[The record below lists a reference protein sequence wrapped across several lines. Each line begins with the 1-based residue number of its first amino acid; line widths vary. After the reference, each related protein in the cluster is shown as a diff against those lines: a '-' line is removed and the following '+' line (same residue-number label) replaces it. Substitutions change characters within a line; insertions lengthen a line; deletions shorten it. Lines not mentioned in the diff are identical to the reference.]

1 MTQNQYYLYTAILV
15 VIIFALSVGV
25 SFYYMKLKKINAQ
38 REKEIAHYV
47 KKEQERI
54 AFVKDSLKTIS
65 MAFLQKQCEAS
76 EACIRLRMLID
87 RVEFVSNEDY
97 PVIFEM
103 YEEIRHFKTHE
114 ARNAMTAKD
123 KFEEDKQRF
132 AIEDKHMDNL
142 KTECEQL
149 INKLA
154 AH

>member
-1 MTQNQYYLYTAILV
+1 MSQKEFYIYAGILV
-15 VIIFALSVGV
+15 AVIFILSIGV
-25 SFYYMKLKKINAQ
+25 SFYYMKLKRLTEQ
-38 REKEIAHYV
+38 RKKEVEHFV
-47 KKEQERI
+47 KKEEERI

-87 RVEFVSNEDY
+87 RVDFVSNTDY
-97 PVIFEM
+97 PHIFDM

-114 ARNAMTAKD
+114 ARKALSKQE
-123 KFEEDKQRF
+123 KFAEDKQRF
-132 AIEDKHMDNL
+132 AIEDRYMDNL

-149 INKLA
+149 LNKLE